1 MRQLSI
7 KYTGALMLLFAIGI
21 TASAQSGY
29 KLPPYEKF
37 KLKNGL
43 TVYLMEQHEVP
54 MISVSAIL
62 PAGAIYDG
70 DKSGLAS

>member
-1 MRQLSI
+1 MKKINQIIIITFLLIITGIQL
-7 KYTGALMLLFAIGI
+7 T
-21 TASAQSGY
+21 AQSY

-37 KLKNGL
+37 KLNNGL

-54 MISVSAIL
+54 VINVSAIL

-70 DKSGLAS
+70 DKS